1 MRRLFVLLN
10 HPILPEQKRELVDK
24 WGVDAFINLSDE
36 QWKNIPAD
44 VDSILPWIEGYMSA
58 MKNEATQGDLLLV
71 QGDFGATYALV
82 RFARTMGMVPL
93 YATTQRQ
100 SRETVE
106 NGQIKT
112 ERIFVHVRFREYEEI
127 K

>member
-1 MRRLFVLLN
+1 
-10 HPILPEQKRELVDK
+10 
-24 WGVDAFINLSDE
+24 
-36 QWKNIPAD
+36 
-44 VDSILPWIEGYMSA
+44 